1 MHRIGFV
8 AYDGIQMLDLV
19 GPLESFALVKHQDVP
34 AYETCVVGPSRQIT
48 SETGIAIS
56 CDYLLEDAPSFNTL
70 VIPGGTG
77 ARMPEVQKS
86 LKPWLTQ
93 QFSQT
98 QRIICVCTGVF
109 LVADFPQLQ
118 GMTVTTHWDYAEQ
131 LQRLHPHLKVCADSL
146 FVQND
151 RFFSSAGVLSGI
163 DLALHIVE
171 LDHGAQ
177 VAASTA
183 QYLVTYLK
191 RSGYQ
196 SQFSDPLKFQSIDNN
211 RLKRAH
217 QWLLDNLNKPITVS
231 DFANSQGLSERHF
244 NRLVNQ
250 HHNMSARHWLEHIR
264 LEQAKIFLSHS
275 HSSIKS
281 VAFQVGY
288 GSADSFRRAF
298 KRKFGIEPS
307 AWRQNFS

>member
-8 AYDGIQMLDLV
+8 AYEGIQMLDLV
-19 GPLESFALVKHQDVP
+19 GPLESFALIKQQGAL
-34 AYETCVVGPSRQIT
+34 AYETCVVGPSRKIASESGIT
-48 SETGIAIS
+48 IQ
-56 CDYLLEDAPSFNTL
+56 CDYLLEEAPRFDTL

-77 ARMPEVQKS
+77 ARTPEIKET
-86 LKPWLTQ
+86 LKPWLVQ

-98 QRIICVCTGVF
+98 ARLICVCTGVF
-109 LVADFPQLQ
+109 LVADLPQLH
-118 GMTVTTHWDYAEQ
+118 GMKVTTHWDYAEQ
-131 LQRLHPHLKVCADSL
+131 LQRQYPHLKVSADSL

-151 RFFSSAGVLSGI
+151 NFFSSAGVLSGI
-163 DLALHIVE
+163 DLALHVIE
-171 LDHGAQ
+171 LDHGIQ
-177 VAASTA
+177 VAASAA

-211 RLKRAH
+211 RLKKAH
-217 QWLLDNLNKPITVS
+217 QWLLDNLSKPITVS
-231 DFANSQGLSERHF
+231 DFADSQGLSERHF
-244 NRLVNQ
+244 NRLVKQ
-250 HHNMSARHWLEHIR
+250 HHNLSARHWLEHIR
-264 LEQAKIFLSHS
+264 LEQAKIFLSRS
-275 HSSIKS
+275 SSSIKS

-288 GSADSFRRAF
+288 ASADSFRRAF